1 MDTQQST
8 GLARPMTGR
17 ARPPRLRVA
26 PEGPAAR
33 APSAERIPVL
43 VAAASAAL
51 GAGLQGWLA
60 NADPGWTVAVV
71 VPDRAALAESL
82 HPGLALVVA
91 TVPAGGESLI
101 FAILDAQP
109 GVPVLALADRGDAAY
124 EAALLRAG
132 ATGAIGA
139 HACREEVV
147 RAARELVAG
156 RSVMSAD
163 ALRLVA
169 QGPPSAPHLTGR
181 QREVLRLMADGR
193 STREIAQ
200 QLVIAQST
208 VKTHIA
214 RLAVRLDVTGRG
226 EMRRSAA
233 ALLALAGPSPADP
246 GEGPSDARP

>member
-1 MDTQQST
+1 MDIEQ
-8 GLARPMTGR
+8 GIGAARPR
-17 ARPPRLRVA
+17 ASRAWPSRLRVA
-26 PEGPAAR
+26 PDPPVEPP
-33 APSAERIPVL
+33 PSAERVSVL
-43 VAAASAAL
+43 VAAGSAAL

-60 NADPGWTVAVV
+60 TADAGWRVEVV
-71 VPDRAALAESL
+71 VTDRATLAASL
-82 HPGLALVVA
+82 HPGLGLVVA
-91 TVPAGGESLI
+91 TIPAGGEALI
-101 FAILDAQP
+101 FAIRDAVP
-109 GVPVLALADRGDAAY
+109 GVPVLALAERGDAAY
-124 EAALLRAG
+124 EAAIVRAG

-139 HACREEVV
+139 GASCEEVV

-169 QGPPSAPHLTGR
+169 QGPPRVPHLTGR

-214 RLAVRLDVTGRG
+214 RLAVRLDVADRG

-233 ALLALAGPSPADP
+233 ALLALAGPPPA
-246 GEGPSDARP
+246 GPREEAPDARR